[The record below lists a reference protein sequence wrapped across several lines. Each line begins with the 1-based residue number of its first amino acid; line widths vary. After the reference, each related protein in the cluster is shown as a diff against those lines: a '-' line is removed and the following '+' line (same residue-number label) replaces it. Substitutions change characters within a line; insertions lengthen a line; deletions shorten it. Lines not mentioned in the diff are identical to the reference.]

1 MVRVSS
7 HAQSD
12 SSSQVT
18 ATDAFDATMTATLVL
33 MQQIAS
39 LATLLL
45 ILDRLRILPSDACP
59 LKDISTT
66 TQQLLPNVLM
76 PA

>member
-12 SSSQVT
+12 SSSPVT
-18 ATDAFDATMTATLVL
+18 ATDALDATMTATLVL
-33 MQQIAS
+33 MQLIAS

-45 ILDRLRILPSDACP
+45 ILDRLRTPPSDACP